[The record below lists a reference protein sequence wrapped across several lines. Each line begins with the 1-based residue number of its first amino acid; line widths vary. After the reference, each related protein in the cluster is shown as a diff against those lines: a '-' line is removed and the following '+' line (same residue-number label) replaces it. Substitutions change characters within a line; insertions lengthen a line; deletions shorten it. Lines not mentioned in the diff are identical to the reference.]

1 MKHREQQELNDWLEG
16 RSTKIPTDE
25 ESRAEWQ
32 QQSIIDT
39 LLLMQQDELRLSDD
53 FSQKLRARIEAL
65 EQDRPEEPLPT
76 TDKRRKPVLRP
87 NQRLSLDWRPII
99 GSVAAMLLVLLVASP
114 FLPSWR
120 SMFTMG
126 RSIESGPAIGT
137 IDRMEGLV
145 QLGREA
151 AANEVTLGSVIQE
164 GIQVV
169 CPAGDNRVR
178 IRAYSGAILDVESGT
193 VLRLYER
200 KGRLHVEID
209 EGSLLAE
216 VRLGQKSLAITSPM
230 VEVSAT
236 DAAVMLSL
244 QPGSTRVTVDDGIAT
259 VRNLH
264 TKEELKLSD
273 AQSVVAGERP
283 GMADAKVAGAGIELP
298 ITSRYLLVPIGGP
311 RNFLRVTVDEK
322 RLHALDLN
330 LATSAAAIEWWTYLD
345 LAGYQGRTATV
356 TINGGRSRA
365 ATEAVLKLLKLAD
378 TRPISMPAYDE
389 KLRPQLRFSQLRG
402 HAGRPSGLTYYN
414 GEYHLFWQAALG
426 RFDAGARSYW
436 GHAVSTD
443 LIRWRE
449 LESALRPS
457 GGSVPQRRLPDA
469 AVGSCWPGTAHVD
482 VDNLAGWNRFD
493 GEEGPRIAMVVA
505 YTDPAIGGVA
515 LAYSTDHGRRWRHCL
530 SNPVLR
536 HVGRDPKL
544 LWHAPSQRWV
554 MVIADGGSP
563 PARDKPGLA
572 FYLSKDL
579 KEWALASRLPG
590 TFRSPDLFE
599 LGVSQGDGQR
609 RWVLFSQDGRY
620 LVGDFDGTR
629 FVPEHE
635 AMRRVHWGRMTAP
648 QTFSNSPDGRIIQMA
663 GTPIP
668 MPGMPFQHGFSLPMH
683 LSLRKTTDG
692 LRVFANP
699 IHELERLRIPG
710 PVRLDHQL
718 LGADATG
725 RTTRSVAEVASPGE
739 NCDLL
744 ISVRN
749 HDAKQL
755 TLDIPG
761 GTLQYDFETEELKF
775 QSGTV
780 YEEQSVVMPLP
791 ASNGQLSL
799 RLLMDRASCDLFG
812 GDGRCYA
819 TVARGAHE
827 SGGSAPS
834 TIRLTAE
841 GGRLTVESLRIYA
854 MRSIWR

>member
-1 MKHREQQELNDWLEG
+1 MKRREQQELNDWLEG
-16 RSTKIPTDE
+16 RSTRIPTDE
-25 ESRAEWQ
+25 ETRAEWER
-32 QQSIIDT
+32 QSIIDT
-39 LLLMQQDELRLSDD
+39 LLLMQQDELGLSDE
-53 FSQKLRARIEAL
+53 FSEKLRARIESI
-65 EQDRPEEPLPT
+65 EQDRPEEPPPT

-87 NQRLSLDWRPII
+87 NQRRSLDWRLIV
-99 GSVAAMLLVLLVASP
+99 GSVAAMLLVSLVAALFFVRWGSV
-114 FLPSWR
+114 
-120 SMFTMG
+120 FTIG
-126 RSIESGPAIGT
+126 ASSESGPAIGT
-137 IDRMEGLV
+137 IDRMEGQV
-145 QLGREA
+145 QLGLEGGANEA
-151 AANEVTLGSVIQE
+151 ALGSVIRD
-164 GIQVV
+164 GVQVV
-169 CPAGDNRVR
+169 CPPGDNRVR

-200 KGRLHVEID
+200 KGRLCVEID
-209 EGSLLAE
+209 AGSLLAE
-216 VRLGQKSLAITSPM
+216 VRPGQKSLAVTSPI

-236 DAAVMLSL
+236 DAAVTLSL
-244 QPGSTRVTVDDGIAT
+244 QPGSTRVTVDDGVAT

-264 TKEELKLSD
+264 TEEELTLSD
-273 AQSVVAGERP
+273 AESVVAGERP

-322 RLHALDLN
+322 RVHALDIN

-345 LAGYQGRTATV
+345 LAGYQGRTAKV
-356 TINGGRSRA
+356 TINGGRSRG

-378 TRPISMPAYDE
+378 SRPTSMPAYNE

-402 HAGRPSGLTYYN
+402 HAGRPSGLTYHN
-414 GEYHLFWQAALG
+414 GEYHLFWQASLG
-426 RFDAGARSYW
+426 RFDAGARTYW
-436 GHAVSTD
+436 GHAVSRD

-449 LESALRPS
+449 LVPALRPS
-457 GGSVPQRRLPDA
+457 GGSVRKRRRPDA
-469 AVGSCWPGTAHVD
+469 AVGICWPGTAHVD

-493 GEEGPRIAMVVA
+493 GEEGPEIAMVVA

-515 LAYSTDHGRRWRHCL
+515 FAYSTDHGRRWRHCR

-554 MVIADGGSP
+554 MVVADDGSP
-563 PARDKPGLA
+563 PARDNPGLA
-572 FYLSKDL
+572 FYLSRDL
-579 KEWALASRLPG
+579 KEWTLASRLPG

-599 LGVSQGDGQR
+599 LGVSRGDGQR

-620 LVGDFDGTR
+620 LVGDFDGAR

-663 GTPIP
+663 GVPIP
-668 MPGMPFQHGFSLPMH
+668 TPGMPFQHGFSLPMH
-683 LSLRKTTDG
+683 LSLRKATDG

-699 IHELERLRIPG
+699 VGELERLRIPG

-718 LGADATG
+718 LGSDATG
-725 RTTRSVAEVASPGE
+725 RTIRSVAEVAAPGE

-749 HDAKQL
+749 DDAKQL
-755 TLDIPG
+755 TLDFAG
-761 GTLQYDFETEELKF
+761 GALQYDFETEELTF
-775 QSGTV
+775 QSGAV
-780 YEEQSVVMPLP
+780 YEEQPVVMPLP

-799 RLLMDRASCDLFG
+799 RLLMDRASCDLIG
-812 GDGRCYA
+812 GQGRCYA

-827 SGGSAPS
+827 SGDSAPS